1 MYSVGC
7 SNSVMLLMSCTLPS
21 NRSFPWIALPHG
33 HLLPCGEVGTFTAE
47 RVSWL
52 ESSLFQTAI
61 ESAVLPPPPNHS
73 LFPLQNQGIKLHL
86 PCMSAFS
93 ACSDSCHGS
102 PLNAL
107 LQAKYDGYPQ
117 MGSWMTWFPDASL
130 FLFLVSRSTLTY

>member
-21 NRSFPWIALPHG
+21 NRSFLWIALPHG

-61 ESAVLPPPPNHS
+61 ESAVLPPPPK
-73 LFPLQNQGIKLHL
+73 LFILPSAKSGDQTTPPLHV
-86 PCMSAFS
+86 SFF